1 MAKTVNGAFETL
13 AKKSEYSTNT
23 GSTYIWDVR
32 SLDGDDLGVI
42 LKVQL
47 YAAGQDLYSV
57 RMEVGK

>member
-1 MAKTVNGAFETL
+1 MEALEYQL